1 MSDTLGYYSRGQ
13 LFPQLVVSNIDGS
26 IQSVMLPALSSHQD
40 NQKRVK
46 EMMRR
51 AVVSSSFIVFPMMI
65 GMAAVAEPLVRIVL
79 TDKWLPAVPFMQI
92 FCFLLIVL
100 CIKYHQIYQSSDQIQ
115 NQDKRRQKNNQNF
128 LFMKRFI
135 FHNKNPH
142 KNFHNNI

>member
-1 MSDTLGYYSRGQ
+1 MQEVHKGTYFPVSGEIVPIYSKNKMTGMAICCR
-13 LFPQLVVSNIDGS
+13 NISEEEMHKRFFNLAVDHRNRTYRPIGCKYGS
-26 IQSVMLPALSSHQD
+26 ISVND
-40 NQKRVK
+40 
-46 EMMRR
+46 
-51 AVVSSSFIVFPMMI
+51 
-65 GMAAVAEPLVRIVL
+65 L
-79 TDKWLPAVPFMQI
+79 TSCCLNIPFPFMQI

-100 CIKYHQIYQSSDQIQ
+100 CIKYHQIYQSSDQIE